1 MTKDPLRKLSK
12 AFVLIIIVSKE
23 AVVVVITVCHSRT
36 PRGMMIILPQVI
48 QLHFGDWEVAVV
60 YRIFGGVGIQDS
72 LDNLYPHKAA
82 KMVQNLGFDEMA
94 LSLVTIIEHELD
106 SS

>member
-1 MTKDPLRKLSK
+1 MTKDPSRKLSK

-23 AVVVVITVCHSRT
+23 AVVVVITVCRSRT
-36 PRGMMIILPQVI
+36 PRGMTIILPQVI

-60 YRIFGGVGIQDS
+60 YRIFGGVGIQVS
-72 LDNLYPHKAA
+72 LDNSYPHKEAI
-82 KMVQNLGFDEMA
+82 MVKIQGFDEMA
-94 LSLVTIIEHELD
+94 MTLVAIIEHELD